1 MSILR
6 ASQMAKLLVE
16 GIVLYILLFSS
27 LFLAA
32 QHSTTQ
38 VHGSTH
44 IDYFLELAGYVDDG
58 RTAAALNHQFRP
70 IKKEAEKMRARAG
83 TNLPLSHDIA
93 PTLLRSF
100 ILSFRLS
107 FRSSLPSSI
116 THHLTEHLLT
126 LCSHRPRIR
135 RRRHR

>member
-1 MSILR
+1 
-6 ASQMAKLLVE
+6 MAKLLVE
-16 GIVLYILLFSS
+16 GIVLYFILFSS

-70 IKKEAEKMRARAG
+70 IKKEAENMRARAG
-83 TNLPLSHDIA
+83 KNLPLSHGYCSHVAAII
-93 PTLLRSF
+93 TF
-100 ILSFRLS
+100 CFRLS

-126 LCSHRPRIR
+126 FCSHRPRIR
-135 RRRHR
+135 